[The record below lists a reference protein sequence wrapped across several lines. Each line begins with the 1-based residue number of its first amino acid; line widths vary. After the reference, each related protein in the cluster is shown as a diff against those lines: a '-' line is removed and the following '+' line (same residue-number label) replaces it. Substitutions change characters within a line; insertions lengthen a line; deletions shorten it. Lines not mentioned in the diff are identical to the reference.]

1 MNNNYLLMCG
11 ICSLFVD
18 AALETPCCKHLFC
31 AKCIS
36 CWLEQSTKY
45 PHCKDALCLDNLV
58 SPHTIVADIIKQS
71 VLKCDFYEAPQIGCP
86 VQVRLCDLK
95 SHVENCSHN
104 PSTPST
110 PIQRVVSES
119 STIGDVLAASHSMLS
134 GKVFDAL
141 TKRVVE
147 SSAEGDRL
155 EVRGGGGSPAVW
167 TRTPVTRVSSTDCS
181 GRTARR
187 RSSMTSSFTHS
198 VCGGVGGMYNV
209 V

>member
-36 CWLEQSTKY
+36 CWLEQSTKC

-71 VLKCDFYEAPQIGCP
+71 VLKCDFYEAPLTGCP

-104 PSTPST
+104 FHRLQWSYCTET
-110 PIQRVVSES
+110 VIH
-119 STIGDVLAASHSMLS
+119 DVLLYTLQEKVLS
-134 GKVFDAL
+134 DLCSAPAHVIS
-141 TKRVVE
+141 KRAE
-147 SSAEGDRL
+147 ASAEGASAGQRDQMTCL
-155 EVRGGGGSPAVW
+155 VQVRF
-167 TRTPVTRVSSTDCS
+167 C
-181 GRTARR
+181 
-187 RSSMTSSFTHS
+187 
-198 VCGGVGGMYNV
+198 C
-209 V
+209 